1 MRLTLSLFLQ
11 SILSFY
17 AGRVRMMRH
26 VRRVRREGTGQWQTR
41 SLAHPKNMMNLGDTE
56 ALPIFSSAN

>member
-17 AGRVRMMRH
+17 AGRVWMMTH
-26 VRRVRREGTGQWQTR
+26 VRSVWREGTDQWQMR
-41 SLAHPKNMMNLGDTE
+41 PLSYPKNMMNLGDTE
-56 ALPIFSSAN
+56 ALPIFS